1 LEGWPV
7 ASIGRT
13 DVRDFL
19 DAIVERGAP
28 VLANRVLSLVRKM
41 LNFAIDV
48 EWIDANPAQRMARP
62 SAEQSR
68 TRVLTADELRAVWEW
83 LEKLAGPGG
92 RRRHDPQAPGLESG
106 GAQVASG
113 DGTARRGSDCAARW
127 QDIDL
132 DGGGWTI
139 PAEHAKNKMPHR
151 VPLNGHGDQDSQRRA
166 AGYACR

>member
-7 ASIGRT
+7 ASIRRT

-83 LEKLAGPGG
+83 LEKLAPEDADATT
-92 RRRHDPQAPGLESG
+92 RRHLALNQAALKLRLVTAQRG
-106 GAQVASG
+106 GEVIAL
-113 DGTARRGSDCAARW
+113 RW
-127 QDIDL
+127 QDVDL
-132 DGGGWTI
+132 DGGWWTI

-151 VPLNGHGDQDSQRRA
+151 VPLTAMAIKILNDVQQVMRA
-166 AGYACR
+166 DNR